1 MWLSAAAQQKD
12 FEGTVEYKKEV
23 KSKVEGVSDKVMK
36 TILAASDYLTVFIK
50 EGRYLLRSDINDQYY
65 IPKKERVYIK
75 FKAIDTLYYIDY
87 SSDTS
92 TLISVS
98 KSNEEKTIAGQL
110 CKSIL
115 LRTSSS
121 SKKYFY
127 SPALYMNPEYDRNNK
142 IDRYDVYTK
151 ETSSIWL
158 ACYEEGETYSL
169 SYNCSRLEPKTID
182 ESVFE
187 LPKLPE
193 KKFSIETLTKAP
205 EFSRSG
211 GWVKYLIS
219 SINPEVAAKYLKIP
233 KGEKEATQTVIV
245 RFLISEYGR
254 ISNVEVINKKEVHPK
269 LAEEAMRVVSGS
281 PVWKPATIY
290 GQKTIYWYK
299 QPITFQAS
307 K

>member
-1 MWLSAAAQQKD
+1 MWLPATAQQKD

-36 TILAASDYLTVFIK
+36 TILAASDHLTVFIK
-50 EGRYLLRSDINDQYY
+50 EGRYLLRSDINDQYF

-98 KSNEEKTIAGQL
+98 KLNEEKTIAGQL

-121 SKKYFY
+121 TKKYFY
-127 SPALYMNPEYDRNNK
+127 SPALYMNPEYDWNNK

-169 SYNCSRLEPKTID
+169 SYNCTRLEQKNID
-182 ESVFE
+182 ESIFE

-193 KKFSIETLTKAP
+193 KKFSIETLSKPA
-205 EFSRSG
+205 EFTRSG

-245 RFLISEYGR
+245 RFLISEFGR
-254 ISNVEVINKKEVHPK
+254 VSNAEVINKKDVHPK
-269 LAEEAMRVVSGS
+269 LAEEAVRVVSGS
-281 PVWKPATIY
+281 PPWKPATIY

-299 QPITFQAS
+299 QPLTFQAS